1 MPTETTIQ
9 QLTETFSAEHTLTK
23 MYATDIWVL
32 ANMSTHSAE
41 YNSPA
46 SESDVVIMWCNNN
59 VMS

>member
-9 QLTETFSAEHTLTK
+9 QLTETFSAEQTLTK
-23 MYATDIWVL
+23 MYATDILVL

-46 SESDVVIMWCNNN
+46 SESDVVIM
-59 VMS
+59 